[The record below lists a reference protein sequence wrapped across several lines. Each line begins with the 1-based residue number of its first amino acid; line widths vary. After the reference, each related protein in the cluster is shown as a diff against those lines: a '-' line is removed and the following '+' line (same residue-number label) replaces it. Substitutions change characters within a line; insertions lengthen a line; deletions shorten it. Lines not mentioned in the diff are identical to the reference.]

1 MEYVIELLQI
11 KLNNEYKELETA
23 NQMLKGKGFIMNP
36 DTQKAFEESK
46 ILASIRIPQLQ
57 EALELLTFKS
67 E

>member
-1 MEYVIELLQI
+1 MKYVLELLQT
-11 KLNNEYKELETA
+11 KLNNELKELETA
-23 NQMLKGKGFIMNP
+23 SQILKGKGFIMNE

-46 ILASIRIPQLQ
+46 RLASIRIPQLQ

>member
-11 KLNNEYKELETA
+11 KLNNELKELETA
-23 NQMLKGKGFIMNP
+23 NQMLKGKGFIMNL

-46 ILASIRIPQLQ
+46 RLASIRIPQLQ
-57 EALELLTFKS
+57 EAINLLTFKT